1 MTQQEFLRALA
12 RELRGVPEPER
23 SDTLR
28 YYKRYIH
35 DAGLKPDA
43 DVTKLV
49 GSPEMAARGVLADLR
64 IREERTEAAERK
76 SEKTRHTALA
86 IIAVPIALVVFVI
99 LLGFGALGA
108 GLAIGGV
115 VMPILTI
122 GTPQSVGQL
131 LVMIGYGVLMFAVGT
146 LLNIGVAVLWS
157 LTARALKAVL
167 GGKGAYDA

>member
-115 VMPILTI
+115 VMPILAL
-122 GTPQSVGQL
+122 GTTQSVGQL
-131 LVMIGYGVLMFAVGT
+131 LIVIGYGVLMFAVGT
-146 LLNIGVAVLWS
+146 LLNIGVAVLWR

-167 GGKGAYDA
+167 GGKGAEDA